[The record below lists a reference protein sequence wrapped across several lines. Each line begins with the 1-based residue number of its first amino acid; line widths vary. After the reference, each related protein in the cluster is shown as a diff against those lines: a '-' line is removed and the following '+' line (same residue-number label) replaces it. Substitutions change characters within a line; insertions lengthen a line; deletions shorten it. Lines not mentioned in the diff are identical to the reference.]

1 MPVILTHAA
10 NSFSLGTIFT
20 PNDFNTTEDMN
31 SFLLDNFP
39 NLDSSSLSKIETLH
53 PKSTQ
58 FPNYTE
64 FFSAAALA
72 YGELQYTCPGIFISG
87 EIRDFS
93 SPNPIGFVSK
103 LWIICYI
110 PVKRAEIC

>member
-39 NLDSSSLSKIETLH
+39 NLNSSSLNTIDSLY

-58 FPNYTE
+58 FPSRGE

-72 YGELQYTCPGIFISG
+72 YGELRYNCPGIFISG
-87 EIRDFS
+87 EIRDLS
-93 SPNPIGFVSK
+93 TPQTNW
-103 LWIICYI
+103 LYQ
-110 PVKRAEIC
+110 